1 MNLMA
6 TSTEQQDLVHKQN
19 DKSHGAK
26 MVDQAICHRRSRV
39 FHNAQSSKFTPACHH
54 CGVKR
59 HIRP

>member
-19 DKSHGAK
+19 DKPHGAK
-26 MVDQAICHRRSRV
+26 TVDQRRSKV

-54 CGVKR
+54 CGVKH